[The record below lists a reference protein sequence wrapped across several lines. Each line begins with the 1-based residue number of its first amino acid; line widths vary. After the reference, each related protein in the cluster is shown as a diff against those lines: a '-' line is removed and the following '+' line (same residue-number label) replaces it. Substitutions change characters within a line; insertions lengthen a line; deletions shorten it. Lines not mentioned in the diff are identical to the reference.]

1 MVHKYYILICSLT
14 EHEVKKFLVKKKCI
28 YDRRSSITLHDFA
41 HVVIYK
47 IYLPF
52 AHEYLKHF
60 TRIVKLVKINAK
72 IPLRKFHITLLILID
87 NFIYEILNFI
97 YEVSIS
103 YMK

>member
-60 TRIVKLVKINAK
+60 TKINAK